1 MVTIVPDAFLALC
14 PSRTIAGRV
23 GEKWALLL
31 IVALADG
38 PRRFGELRRKLEG
51 ISQKM
56 LTQTARALERDGL
69 VSRHVFDEMPLRVE
83 YRLTPL
89 GEELL
94 PVARAVKDWAEAK
107 VDVIEAH
114 RLRYDA
120 RHAAGDTELKQAVD
134 RSESGA
140 GQVRRGG

>member
-1 MVTIVPDAFLALC
+1 MPTIVPDAFLALC
-14 PSRTIAGRV
+14 PSRAITGRV

-31 IVALADG
+31 VVALADG

-69 VSRHVFDEMPLRVE
+69 ISRHVYDEMPLRVE
-83 YRLTPL
+83 YRLTAL

-94 PVARAVKDWAEAK
+94 PVARAVKHWAEAK
-107 VDVIEAH
+107 VDTIEAH
-114 RLRYDA
+114 RLSYDA
-120 RHAAGDTELKQAVD
+120 RHAAGGAELKLAV
-134 RSESGA
+134 A
-140 GQVRRGG
+140 